1 MRIKYSEEFFIALL
15 ALASLLGVFLTSSEP
30 LLSAF
35 QGTLMEPLFYADAA
49 GNEVLFNIS
58 SGFFVSTIFYVMVV
72 YFPEKRR
79 KMTIQPVVNRL
90 IDDVLRKGGDVVDT
104 MDQHAPADLKFKK
117 NNDYSLDAINKA
129 CESIKSNQLID
140 LDLNLPDNINCSVGI
155 QLNSR
160 ENIAKQQRLKILSY
174 LQYID
179 EQLVQ
184 EIDKL
189 DSSGF
194 CALVTYVATPN
205 FSPENLGFLG
215 NATFEYHQQLETIA
229 SIYKRKINKNYSNAR
244 YSL

>member
-1 MRIKYSEEFFIALL
+1 MKYKEEFFITLL
-15 ALASLLGVFLTSSEP
+15 ALASLFGVFLTSSEP

-35 QGTLMEPLFYADAA
+35 QGTSIEPLFYTDVA

-58 SGFFVSTIFYVMVV
+58 SGFFVSIIFYVMVV

-79 KMTIQPVVNRL
+79 KRTIQPVVNRL
-90 IDDVLRKGGDVVDT
+90 IENIINKGGDVVDT
-104 MDQHAPADLKFKK
+104 MDQHAPDDLKFKK
-117 NNDYSLDAINKA
+117 NNDYSLDALKKA
-129 CESIKSNQLID
+129 SASIKSKQLID
-140 LDLNLPDNINCSVGI
+140 LTKSLPDNINCSVGV
-155 QLNSR
+155 QLNYR
-160 ENIAKQQRLKILSY
+160 ENIAKQQRLKVLSY

-189 DSSGF
+189 DSSDF
-194 CALVTYVATPN
+194 CSLVTYAATPN

-215 NATFEYHQQLETIA
+215 DTTFKYHQQLETIA
-229 SIYKRKINKNYSNAR
+229 SIYQKKINKNYSNAR

>member
-1 MRIKYSEEFFIALL
+1 MKYKEEFFIALL
-15 ALASLLGVFLTSSEP
+15 ALTSLFGVFLTSSEP

-35 QGTLMEPLFYADAA
+35 QGTSIELLFYADVA

-79 KMTIQPVVNRL
+79 KTTIQPVVNRL
-90 IDDVLRKGGDVVDT
+90 IEDVLHKGGDVVDT

-117 NNDYSLDAINKA
+117 NNDYSLDALKKA

-140 LDLNLPDNINCSVGI
+140 LNRTLPNNINCSVGV

-189 DSSGF
+189 DSSDF
-194 CALVTYVATPN
+194 CALITYVATPN
-205 FSPENLGFLG
+205 LSPEKLGFLG
-215 NATFEYHQQLETIA
+215 DAIFEYHRQLEIIA